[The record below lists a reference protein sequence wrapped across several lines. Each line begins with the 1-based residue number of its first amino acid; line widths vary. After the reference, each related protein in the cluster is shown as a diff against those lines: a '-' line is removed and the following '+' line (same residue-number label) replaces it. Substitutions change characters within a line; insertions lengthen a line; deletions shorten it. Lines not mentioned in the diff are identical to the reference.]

1 MGVGC
6 GVRKEA
12 SSGRGRRRW
21 GASRLGS
28 ISPRRG
34 AGVARATGSLTG
46 GGVLRRRGA
55 AARPRESATSRT
67 EAFALGGSPC
77 SARAEGLRTAEVRGE
92 EALRGASARFGSSG
106 AGRCAVLRRRAVAA
120 APRAGAA
127 RRDRGARARTPTF
140 CLARKIRAAPITN
153 TATVASNMAGNRLTS
168 GYATFNANSL
178 RPLVLP
184 EARIS

>member
-67 EAFALGGSPC
+67 EAFALSGSPC
-77 SARAEGLRTAEVRGE
+77 SARADGLRTGEVRGE
-92 EALRGASARFGSSG
+92 EALRGASSSG
-106 AGRCAVLRRRAVAA
+106 AGRCVVLRRRAVAA

-153 TATVASNMAGNRLTS
+153 TATVASNMAGNLLTS